1 MSPSMKNLMK
11 SGGFKGKLL
20 KIKLQEKY
28 EKNISNLMN
37 GNTDTLDLT
46 NAEIGDEKMGQIA

>member
-1 MSPSMKNLMK
+1 MK

-46 NAEIGDEKMGQIA
+46 NAEIGDEKMGQIT